1 VLPDEQAIN
10 LPVRVRR
17 SLDDRLTDVV
27 YQLRREGVRSTKAEV
42 AEMLLYELP
51 ATVDEAFRKRLV
63 DFRTHAPRALRI

>member
-1 VLPDEQAIN
+1 MLPDEPAIN

-51 ATVDEAFRKRLV
+51 ATVDEAFRKRLA
-63 DFRTHAPRALRI
+63 DFRTHAPREVGI